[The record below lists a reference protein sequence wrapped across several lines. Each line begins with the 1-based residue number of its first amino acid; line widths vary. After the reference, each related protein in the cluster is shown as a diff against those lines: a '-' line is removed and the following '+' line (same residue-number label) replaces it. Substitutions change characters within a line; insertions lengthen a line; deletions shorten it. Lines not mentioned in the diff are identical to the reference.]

1 MSGPLYLNAGNLILS
16 QRSLRISSILF
27 ILFLYSAPQQ
37 LFPPFYLPG
46 HLSILLPQLFSYWF
60 LLEYFQ
66 FQWLCCLLL
75 LFFIYSRSLL
85 NVLNV
90 YFISAFYFQD
100 FGKVMTMLFNT
111 LSRIFI
117 AILPRKKCHNFVTAV
132 TIHSDFGAQEGKIH
146 CCFNFFPIYLT
157 MKWWDRR
164 PWSLFFE
171 CWVLCQLFH
180 SPLTPSSRSSLVP
193 LHFNH

>member
-1 MSGPLYLNAGNLILS
+1 MRGDGEMVCDGGCCLLTFSGPVPPHPGCS
-16 QRSLRISSILF
+16 PGSF
-27 ILFLYSAPQQ
+27 
-37 LFPPFYLPG
+37 LFPLQSPG
-46 HLSILLPQLFSYWF
+46 LTILGSFLIMTFVFSLEVALQDRWLIRPPSQVPPLWWF
-60 LLEYFQ
+60 F
-66 FQWLCCLLL
+66 CLLL

-157 MKWWDRR
+157 MK
-164 PWSLFFE
+164 
-171 CWVLCQLFH
+171 
-180 SPLTPSSRSSLVP
+180 
-193 LHFNH
+193 